1 MAICRIRVNGHESLL
16 KTIIKEMNDYAR
28 NKYKSYLLYTIPL
41 SRYESDINYAL
52 TNKCH

>member
-1 MAICRIRVNGHESLL
+1 MIMLEININH
-16 KTIIKEMNDYAR
+16 
-28 NKYKSYLLYTIPL
+28 LLYTIPL